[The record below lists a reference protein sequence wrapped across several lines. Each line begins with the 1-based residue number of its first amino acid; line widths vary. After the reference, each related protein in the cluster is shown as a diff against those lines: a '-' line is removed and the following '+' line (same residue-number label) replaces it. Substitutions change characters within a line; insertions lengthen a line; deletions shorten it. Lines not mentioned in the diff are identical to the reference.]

1 MKSVEIQGTLRTDTG
16 SKYAQAERKAGN
28 VPCVIYGGEVPPF
41 HFSAPALAFKS
52 LVYTPEAKTATITVD
67 GKTVKAVIQDMQFH
81 PVTDALMH
89 IDFIQLDEGKAVTM
103 NIPVVLNGQAR
114 GVLNGGKLKMILRTL
129 SVRALPNEMPDNIQ
143 LDITDLSI
151 GKSIRVSDVVPSKFE
166 ILNADTAVIVTVK
179 KARGAMEDEEED
191 EEGSAEEG
199 NAEGS
204 SDAPAEASAEAS
216 E

>member
-1 MKSVEIQGTLRTDTG
+1 MKSVEIQGTLRTEVG
-16 SKYAQAERKAGN
+16 SKFAQAERKAGN
-28 VPCVIYGGEVPPF
+28 VPCVIYGGEAPV

-67 GKTVKAVIQDMQFH
+67 GKTVEAVIQDMQFH

-89 IDFIQLDEGKAVTM
+89 IDFIQLVEGKAVTM

-129 SVRALPNEMPDNIQ
+129 SVRALPNELPDNIQ
-143 LDITDLSI
+143 LDITNLRI
-151 GKSIRVSDVVPSKFE
+151 GKSIRVSDVVPAGYE

-179 KARGAMEDEEED
+179 KARGAVDDEDED
-191 EEGSAEEG
+191 EEGAAEEG
-199 NAEGS
+199 GAEAAAE
-204 SDAPAEASAEAS
+204 APAEAAE
-216 E
+216 

>member
-1 MKSVEIQGTLRTDTG
+1 MKSVEIQGTLRTEVG

-28 VPCVIYGGEVPPF
+28 VPCVIYGGEAPV
-41 HFSAPALAFKS
+41 HFSAPILAFKS

-67 GKTVKAVIQDMQFH
+67 GKTVEAVIQDMQFH

-89 IDFIQLDEGKAVTM
+89 IDFIQLVEGKAVTM

-114 GVLNGGKLKMILRTL
+114 GVLNGGKLKMVLRTL

-143 LDITDLSI
+143 LDITNLRI
-151 GKSIRVSDVVPSKFE
+151 GKSIRVSDVVPTGYE

-179 KARGAMEDEEED
+179 KARGAMDDEDED
-191 EEGSAEEG
+191 EEGAAEEG
-199 NAEGS
+199 SVEGS
-204 SDAPAEASAEAS
+204 SDAPAEAPAEAA

>member
-1 MKSVEIQGTLRTDTG
+1 MKSVEIQGTPRTELG

-28 VPCVIYGGEVPPF
+28 VPCVIYGGEAPV
-41 HFSAPALAFKS
+41 HFSAPILAFKS

-67 GKTVKAVIQDMQFH
+67 GKTVEAVIQDMQFH
-81 PVTDALMH
+81 PVTDALIH
-89 IDFIQLDEGKAVTM
+89 IDFIQLVEGKAVTM

-114 GVLNGGKLKMILRTL
+114 GVLNGGKLKMVLRTL

-143 LDITDLSI
+143 LDITNLRI
-151 GKSIRVSDVVPSKFE
+151 GKSIRVSDVVPAGYE

-179 KARGAMEDEEED
+179 KARGAMDDEEDD
-191 EEGSAEEG
+191 EEGATEEG
-199 NAEGS
+199 SVEGS
-204 SDAPAEASAEAS
+204 SDAPAEAPAEAA